1 MAVKTYKPGVQ
12 LTPHFNSSEFKCK
25 CCGKILIDK
34 ELPKLMEKLF
44 GELNLLKINVIS
56 GYRCAAHDKAVGGA
70 GSGSHVMGYAGDFR
84 CYYQDGSV
92 VPSSVVALT
101 LERMGHKYGIG
112 YRCGRVA
119 DSSGNIHVDVRPRKW
134 FGDERFSMSAMACSS
149 FFDYFPTFPVTI
161 ISNGGLNI
169 RKNAGNRN
177 AVIGWYDCGD
187 VVTVTDVNADHTWGK
202 TDRGWI
208 CIKTAY
214 VRFGQK

>member
-12 LTPHFNSSEFKCK
+12 LTPHFNSSEFRCK
-25 CCGKILIDK
+25 CCGKILLDPA
-34 ELPKLMEKLF
+34 LPKLMEKLF

-56 GYRCAAHDKAVGGA
+56 GYRCASHDRAVGGA
-70 GSGSHVMGYAGDFR
+70 GSGSHVLGYAGDFR
-84 CYYQDGSV
+84 CYYKDGTR

-134 FGDERFSMSAMACSS
+134 YGDESRSMSASACSS
-149 FFDYFPTFPVTI
+149 FFDYLTPFPVTI
-161 ISNGGLNI
+161 ISKTRLNVRQGASTNYAINGAYKYGE
-169 RKNAGNRN
+169 
-177 AVIGWYDCGD
+177 
-187 VVTVTDVNADHTWGK
+187 VVMITDVNAAHTWGR

-208 CIKTAY
+208 CIKSAY
-214 VRFGQK
+214 VRFGRK